1 VSPKTSPAVRGEPTF
16 IEAAR
21 RAQILDAAL
30 ETIAE
35 VGFANASLA
44 RIARQAG
51 ISKSVIGYYFP
62 TKDDL
67 IRQAV
72 DRFYLSGH
80 EAMLRDIGAPPTPTE
95 MLARYISSNIDY
107 IDKNRT
113 RTRAIGEILAN
124 FRTPEGEPVY
134 KPEDAE
140 PMIVGTAALFDW
152 GQQTGDF
159 RKFDSRVMALLLRA
173 AIDAFGQQLTV
184 NPGLDT
190 QHYVS
195 ELTETFQHATRAVA
209 PNPERS

>member
-1 VSPKTSPAVRGEPTF
+1 VSPKSSTGVRDEPTF

-67 IRQAV
+67 IHQSV

-80 EAMLRDIGAPPTPTE
+80 EAMLRDIGALPTPSE
-95 MLARYISSNIDY
+95 MLARYISSNVDY
-107 IDKNRT
+107 IDKHRVQ
-113 RTRAIGEILAN
+113 TRAIGEILAN
-124 FRTPEGEPVY
+124 FRTPEGEPVF
-134 KPEDAE
+134 KLEDAE
-140 PMIVGTAALFDW
+140 PIIAATAALFDW
-152 GQQTGDF
+152 GQETGDF
-159 RKFDSRVMALLLRA
+159 RKFDSRVMAVLLRA
-173 AIDAFGQQLTV
+173 AIDSFSQQLAM
-184 NPGLDT
+184 NPDLDI
-190 QHYVS
+190 QHYVD
-195 ELTETFQHATRAVA
+195 ELTATFAHATRQATA
-209 PNPERS
+209 TERS